1 MVNPAKKTYLDP
13 KDLPKVER
21 ATLRRILAT
30 LAPYRSR
37 VALVVLAVLT
47 ASLLNVLP
55 PFFVKRA
62 VDQAIPSGDLRL
74 LLLLCAGMV
83 VGPVLAGLVGV
94 FQKHLTTS
102 TSETLMRDLR
112 VSMFEHF
119 QGLPFSYFVH
129 AKPGEAIAGV
139 ISDVQ
144 GVGSVVATTLVDVL
158 DGMVVF
164 ASTAAVLVYFDWR
177 LALVTLALLPLFVLP
192 TRKVGR
198 QRKRMRRAAQARTT
212 ELIGILDE
220 ALSTSGILLARVF
233 GAERFEAGRLRAKAA
248 EIAELSL
255 RQAMVGR
262 WFRVLI
268 GLFEAVGPA
277 LVFGF
282 GGYLVMRHG
291 LALGTLVAFATQLR
305 RLYASA
311 SSLTSVHVD
320 LVSSYAYFERV
331 FRVLDMPREETP
343 LGGARPQ
350 IRGGLSLRGV
360 SFAYEDGLESL
371 TDVDLEVEPGQCVAV
386 VGPSGAGKSTLVSLL
401 LRLHDPAKGE
411 IRLDG
416 HDLRS
421 IDRAWLRSHVGV
433 VTQETYLFHASVRE
447 NLLYARPDASR
458 EQLEAAARAAQVH
471 DFIASLP
478 DGYETVVGRRGYRL
492 SGGERQ
498 RVAIARVIL
507 RNPRILILDEATS
520 SLDTRNEA
528 LIQAALDPLLEGRTS
543 LVIAHRLSTIRRAS
557 LIAVFDQGRLCEKGT
572 HDALIAQGGLY
583 AQLYKGQLQGAWVT

>member
-1 MVNPAKKTYLDP
+1 MLVGRAYAYGLGAGGEAGVARAIEILRTDLVRTLKLLGCPSVAALDSLVRGRAGALAGALALVNPGKKTYLDP
-13 KDLPKVER
+13 KDLPRVDA

-47 ASLLNVLP
+47 ASLLNLLP
-55 PFFVKRA
+55 PFFVRRA
-62 VDQAIPSGDLRL
+62 IDQAIPNGDLRL

-112 VSMFEHF
+112 VSLFDHF

-158 DGMVVF
+158 EGIVVF
-164 ASTAAVLVYFDWR
+164 ASTAAVLIYFDWR

-192 TRKVGR
+192 TRSVGR
-198 QRKRMRRAAQARTT
+198 ERKRMRRAVQARTT
-212 ELIGILDE
+212 DLIGILDE
-220 ALSTSGILLARVF
+220 ALSASGILLARVF
-233 GAERFEAGRLRAKAA
+233 GAEKFEAARLRDTATQ
-248 EIAELSL
+248 IAELSL

-262 WFRVLI
+262 WFRLLI

-282 GGYLVMRHG
+282 GGHQVMRHG
-291 LALGTLVAFATQLR
+291 IALGTLVAFATQLR

-331 FRVLDMPREETP
+331 FRALDPPREAAP
-343 LGGARPQ
+343 VGGARPE
-350 IRGGLSLRGV
+350 IRGALSLRGV

-371 TDVDLEVEPGQCVAV
+371 TDAGPRGGARAV
-386 VGPSGAGKSTLVSLL
+386 RRGGGAVGRGKSTLVSLL

-421 IDRAWLRSHVGV
+421 FDRAWLRSHVGV
-433 VTQETYLFHASVRE
+433 VTQETYLFHGTLWE
-447 NLLYARPDASR
+447 NLLYARPDASPAQVR
-458 EQLEAAARAAQVH
+458 SGGARGADPRLHRRAARG
-471 DFIASLP
+471 LP
-478 DGYETVVGRRGYRL
+478 DGGRPARLPPVGRRA
-492 SGGERQ
+492 S
-498 RVAIARVIL
+498 ARGD
-507 RNPRILILDEATS
+507 RARDSQGPAHPDPR
-520 SLDTRNEA
+520 R
-528 LIQAALDPLLEGRTS
+528 G
-543 LVIAHRLSTIRRAS
+543 RRARS
-557 LIAVFDQGRLCEKGT
+557 TRATRR
-572 HDALIAQGGLY
+572 
-583 AQLYKGQLQGAWVT
+583 

>member
-1 MVNPAKKTYLDP
+1 MNPARKTYIDP
-13 KDLPKVER
+13 KELPRVER

-37 VALVVLAVLT
+37 VALVVLAIL
-47 ASLLNVLP
+47 ASSLLNLLP

-62 VDQAIPSGDLRL
+62 VDQAIPAGDLRL

-94 FQKHLTTS
+94 LQKHLTTS

-112 VSMFEHF
+112 VRMFEHF
-119 QGLPFSYFVH
+119 QGLPYSYFVH
-129 AKPGEAIAGV
+129 ARPGEAIAAV

-158 DGMVVF
+158 DGIVVF
-164 ASTAAVLVYFDWR
+164 TTTAAVLVYFDWR
-177 LALVTLALLPLFVLP
+177 LALVTLALLPLFVVP
-192 TRKVGR
+192 TRSVGR
-198 QRKRMRRAAQARTT
+198 ERKRMRRSAQARAA
-212 ELIGILDE
+212 ELVGILDE
-220 ALSTSGILLARVF
+220 ALSASGILLARVF
-233 GAERFEAGRLRAKAA
+233 GAERFEAARLREKAG

-262 WFRVLI
+262 WFRLLI
-268 GLFEAVGPA
+268 GLFEAVAPA

-282 GGYLVMRHG
+282 GGLLVMRHG

-305 RLYASA
+305 RLYAAA
-311 SSLTSVHVD
+311 SSLTTVHVD

-331 FRVLDMPREETP
+331 FRVLDMPPEETP
-343 LGGARPQ
+343 S
-350 IRGGLSLRGV
+350 GGLRPPLRGALQLQNV
-360 SFAYEDGLESL
+360 SFAYEDGVESL
-371 TDVDLEVEPGQCVAV
+371 SHVDLAVEPGQCVAV

-401 LRLHDPAKGE
+401 LRLHDPTSGE

-421 IDRAWLRSHVGV
+421 LDRGWLRAQVGV
-433 VTQETYLFHASVRE
+433 VTQETYLFHDTVLA
-447 NLLYARPDASR
+447 NLLYARPEASR
-458 EQLEAAARAAQVH
+458 AQVEAAARAAQVH

-478 DGYETVVGRRGYRL
+478 LGYDTVVGRRGFRL

-507 RNPRILILDEATS
+507 KDPRILILDEATS
-520 SLDTRNEA
+520 SLDSRNEQ
-528 LIQAALDPLLEGRTS
+528 LIQAALDPLLAGRTS
-543 LVIAHRLSTIRRAS
+543 LVIAHRFSTIRRAS
-557 LIAVFDQGRLCEKGT
+557 LIAVFDHGHLREKGT
-572 HDALIAQGGLY
+572 HDELLARGGLY
-583 AQLYKGQLQGAWVT
+583 AQLYKGQLHAAPVT

>member
-1 MVNPAKKTYLDP
+1 METEDSEPGSGAPVARAPRLLSCLGLVNPAKKTYLDP

-112 VSMFEHF
+112 VRMFEHF

-192 TRKVGR
+192 TRAVGR
-198 QRKRMRRAAQARTT
+198 ERKRMRRAAQARAT
-212 ELIGILDE
+212 ELVGILDE
-220 ALSTSGILLARVF
+220 ALSASGILLARVLWVSP
-233 GAERFEAGRLRAKAA
+233 ACTWK
-248 EIAELSL
+248 
-255 RQAMVGR
+255 RQH
-262 WFRVLI
+262 L
-268 GLFEAVGPA
+268 P
-277 LVFGF
+277 
-282 GGYLVMRHG
+282 
-291 LALGTLVAFATQLR
+291 
-305 RLYASA
+305 SA
-311 SSLTSVHVD
+311 CSGS
-320 LVSSYAYFERV
+320 AC
-331 FRVLDMPREETP
+331 PR
-343 LGGARPQ
+343 GARSRRAGTRP
-350 IRGGLSLRGV
+350 
-360 SFAYEDGLESL
+360 
-371 TDVDLEVEPGQCVAV
+371 PGSRSPTRT
-386 VGPSGAGKSTLVSLL
+386 G
-401 LRLHDPAKGE
+401 
-411 IRLDG
+411 
-416 HDLRS
+416 S
-421 IDRAWLRSHVGV
+421 IDERS
-433 VTQETYLFHASVRE
+433 YS
-447 NLLYARPDASR
+447 
-458 EQLEAAARAAQVH
+458 
-471 DFIASLP
+471 
-478 DGYETVVGRRGYRL
+478 
-492 SGGERQ
+492 
-498 RVAIARVIL
+498 
-507 RNPRILILDEATS
+507 
-520 SLDTRNEA
+520 
-528 LIQAALDPLLEGRTS
+528 QAAPPPPGWGGR
-543 LVIAHRLSTIRRAS
+543 ARGARRSPCA
-557 LIAVFDQGRLCEKGT
+557 APR
-572 HDALIAQGGLY
+572 A
-583 AQLYKGQLQGAWVT
+583 